1 MKIKDCFKLKRLRK
15 QKETTRFEKTTYGI
29 AKLGMTSWCWFFS
42 SLIVAPIYVA
52 LIDPL
57 IVGRKEGVV
66 AGLSLIGGAVAWFIL
81 IYIFVSIFIWRMRK
95 SGRI

>member
-15 QKETTRFEKTTYGI
+15 QKETTRFEKTTYGT
-29 AKLGMTSWCWFFS
+29 AKLVVTSTFWFFS
-42 SLIVAPIYVA
+42 SMIVGPIYVA
-52 LIDPL
+52 LINPL
-57 IVGRKEGVV
+57 IVGHKEGVV

-81 IYIFVSIFIWRMRK
+81 IYIFISIFIWRMRK